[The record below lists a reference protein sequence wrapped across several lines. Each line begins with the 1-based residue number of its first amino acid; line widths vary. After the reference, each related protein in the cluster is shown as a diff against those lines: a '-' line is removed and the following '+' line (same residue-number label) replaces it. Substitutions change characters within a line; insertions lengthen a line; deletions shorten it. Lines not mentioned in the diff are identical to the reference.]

1 MQKWLKLNQQLR
13 AVLTCF
19 VTMSKD
25 QRLINTS
32 AEQFYTDKVPRKCQL
47 ERPKL
52 SRGYIFTLQT
62 FTVQLWCML
71 RSLKSQLHE
80 EQFVT
85 ICNVDAE
92 CRAKAYWLAKWSSW
106 SRKRRQPPSLSACSK
121 TFCKFSLLLEYDD
134 GATVA
139 TGTYT
144 RGTEAWA
151 ANALQCDKLVQLCM
165 SRFCVHDN

>member
-1 MQKWLKLNQQLR
+1 MSQDQK
-13 AVLTCF
+13 
-19 VTMSKD
+19 
-25 QRLINTS
+25 LINTS
-32 AEQFYTDKVPRKCQL
+32 VEQSYTDTVPRKHQHKRPQL
-47 ERPKL
+47 VQATLWLCRH
-52 SRGYIFTLQT
+52 SR
-62 FTVQLWCML
+62 CN
-71 RSLKSQLHE
+71 SDACCELKSPLHE
-80 EQFVT
+80 EQCVT
-85 ICNVDAE
+85 ICNVEAE

-151 ANALQCDKLVQLCM
+151 ANALQCDKLIQLCM
-165 SRFCVHDN
+165 SRFCVHDS